1 MTVSI
6 YFQDLTLWL
15 DGSYE
20 GDSEPLQGL
29 ALLVANCHPMFASV
43 I

>member
-1 MTVSI
+1 
-6 YFQDLTLWL
+6 LWL
-15 DGSYE
+15 DASYDE